1 MRLIPGQSGPDRR
14 TSPGHGAGELVAV
27 AVQQLRR
34 GPQRRVVRNGT
45 PARSAQAG
53 VPIILRSQRAPLG
66 LDRWLMI
73 AVVGRWAWQGAS
85 GTEARRRPLQWL
97 QRGIEIVRQKPA
109 A

>member
-1 MRLIPGQSGPDRR
+1 
-14 TSPGHGAGELVAV
+14 
-27 AVQQLRR
+27 
-34 GPQRRVVRNGT
+34 
-45 PARSAQAG
+45 
-53 VPIILRSQRAPLG
+53 
-66 LDRWLMI
+66 MI

>member
-53 VPIILRSQRAPLG
+53 DPSFSARSVRRSA
-66 LDRWLMI
+66 WI
-73 AVVGRWAWQGAS
+73 AG
-85 GTEARRRPLQWL
+85 
-97 QRGIEIVRQKPA
+97 
-109 A
+109 